1 MISYTSVKEL
11 AGFVPIHP
19 EPNIYLELEE
29 VVSEFIEIVVLFE
42 FFNFVNL
49 CC

>member
-11 AGFVPIHP
+11 AGFVPIYP
-19 EPNIYLELEE
+19 EPNNNLELEE
-29 VVSEFIEIVVLFE
+29 VVSEFIDVLFG